1 MNRIPTP
8 FCFRQES
15 PGAAPSEGDVLN
27 LPRATSGVIVQ
38 QQDEAFFL
46 LDTEGGEVF
55 RVNETAARI
64 FELCQGD
71 TSLDGAV
78 ASLALRLGAAGQEEA
93 IRADVQRTV
102 TQFQE
107 LGLCEPSRPV

>member
-1 MNRIPTP
+1 M
-8 FCFRQES
+8 
-15 PGAAPSEGDVLN
+15 N

-71 TSLDGAV
+71 TSLEGAV
-78 ASLALRLGAAGQEEA
+78 ATLALRLGAAGQEEA